1 MGAEPPGTFMRQ
13 SCVDGSSIDPEAPRS
28 FTRQSRAEANP
39 TGAQL
44 SGKLTGLQS
53 RWIITHP
60 EELNADESGIA
71 WSEIC
76 GSECIAR
83 LLLRKGFR
91 CAEEVNAFLRPRL
104 SSLSDPFLL
113 PQMHAAVS
121 RILKALN
128 QRERIVLFG
137 DYDVDGVTSLAL
149 LAEMLRAY
157 GSAPEL
163 FLPLRM
169 EEGYGLSRE
178 SVERC
183 LAQHRPQLLIAIDCG
198 TSSVNEIA
206 DLQKSAVDV
215 IVLDH
220 HEPKSV
226 LPDCVAI
233 VNPKAGDSSFEYLC
247 SVGIVFKLCHALL
260 KTRPVSGFDLKSK
273 LDLVALGTVAD
284 IVPLRDENRVLVQ
297 RGAIEI
303 AQTSRIGLRKLMQV
317 AGVRPPIL
325 PEDIGYRL
333 GPRLNAAG
341 RLSTAEKSLRLLLT
355 HDDGEARTLAAE
367 LDRQN
372 RERQEV
378 EKQIFDLAIEKIED
392 RLDFARDAAIVVGAR
407 GWHPGVLGIVASR
420 IARRYHRPTIVIG
433 FDENGIGKGS
443 GRSIEGL
450 NLVEA
455 LSCCAERLDKFGG
468 HEMAAGLAL
477 HEEHF
482 DLFAEEFRKTARE
495 LLSEEALEPSTR
507 LDHELAFTEIDI
519 DFLRWHEMLQPF
531 GSGNPQPLFL
541 AREVEPVA
549 PPRVVNDKHLIFR
562 LRQGNRH
569 RRAVYF
575 DGVPNQL
582 PPTPWDIAFRIRA
595 DEYEGETLVG
605 MQIEAV
611 RQAERRACEQ

>member
-1 MGAEPPGTFMRQ
+1 VRSKVEENRIVTQQPGN
-13 SCVDGSSIDPEAPRS
+13 
-28 FTRQSRAEANP
+28 FTRQSR
-39 TGAQL
+39 
-44 SGKLTGLQS
+44 
-53 RWIITHP
+53 WIIAPP
-60 EELNADESGIA
+60 EELNGGVIS

-91 CAEEVNAFLRPRL
+91 CAEEVNSFLRPRL

-121 RILKALN
+121 RVLTALDR
-128 QRERIVLFG
+128 RERIVLFG

-149 LAEMLRAY
+149 LAEMLAAY
-157 GSAPEL
+157 GGAPEL

-169 EEGYGLSRE
+169 EEGYGLSPE

-183 LAQHRPQLLIAIDCG
+183 VGQYRPQLLIAIDCG
-198 TSSVNEIA
+198 TSSVKEIA
-206 DLQKSAVDV
+206 DLRKRSVDV
-215 IVLDH
+215 VVLDH
-220 HEPKSV
+220 HEPKSA
-226 LPDCVAI
+226 LPSCVAI
-233 VNPKAGDSSFEYLC
+233 VNPKTVNSPFEYLC

-260 KTRPVSGFDLKSK
+260 KTRPLPEFDLKSK

-284 IVPLRDENRVLVQ
+284 IVPLCGENRVLVQ
-297 RGAIEI
+297 RGAIQI
-303 AQTSRIGLRKLMQV
+303 AKTSRIGLRKLMQV

-355 HDDGEARTLAAE
+355 EDDGEATALAAE
-367 LDRQN
+367 LDHQN

-378 EKQIFDLAIEKIED
+378 EKQIFEAAIEKIKED
-392 RLDFARDAAIVVGAR
+392 RLDLVRDAAIVVGAR

-433 FDENGIGKGS
+433 FDENGLGKGS

-455 LSCCAERLDKFGG
+455 LSCCAEGLDKFGG
-468 HEMAAGLAL
+468 HEMAAGLSL
-477 HEEHF
+477 REENL
-482 DLFAEEFRKTARE
+482 DLFAEGFRKAARE
-495 LLSEEALEPSTR
+495 LLSDEALQPCVR
-507 LDHELAFTEIDI
+507 LDHEVAFTEIDM
-519 DFLRWHEMLQPF
+519 DFLQWHEMLQPF
-531 GSGNPQPLFL
+531 GNGNPQPLLL

-549 PPRVVNDKHLIFR
+549 PPRVVNEKHLILR

-575 DGVPNQL
+575 DGVTNPL
-582 PPTPWDIAFRIRA
+582 PRAPWDIAFRIRA
-595 DEYEGETLVG
+595 DDYEGETLVA

-611 RQAERRACEQ
+611 RQAERCGGEK

>member
-1 MGAEPPGTFMRQ
+1 MQHRVEGEPTSVQTPRGRGDKVVEAEPPKA
-13 SCVDGSSIDPEAPRS
+13 S
-28 FTRQSRAEANP
+28 TRQH
-39 TGAQL
+39 
-44 SGKLTGLQS
+44 
-53 RWIITHP
+53 RWILAPP
-60 EELNADESGIA
+60 EELNGSAISWG
-71 WSEIC
+71 EIC

-91 CAEEVNAFLRPRL
+91 CAEEVDAFLRPRL
-104 SSLSDPFLL
+104 GSLSDPFLL
-113 PQMHAAVS
+113 PQMREAVS
-121 RILKALN
+121 RILDAL
-128 QRERIVLFG
+128 QRRERIVLFG

-169 EEGYGLSRE
+169 EEGYGLSPE
-178 SVERC
+178 SIERC
-183 LAQHRPQLLIAIDCG
+183 LGQYRPQLLIAVDCG
-198 TSSVNEIA
+198 TSSSKEIA
-206 DLQKSAVDV
+206 DLRKRGVDV
-215 IVLDH
+215 IVFDH
-220 HEPKSV
+220 HEPKSA
-226 LPDCVAI
+226 LPDCIAI
-233 VNPKAGDSSFEYLC
+233 VNPKTTESGFEYLC

-260 KTRPVSGFDLKSK
+260 KTRPLPEFDLKSK

-284 IVPLRDENRVLVQ
+284 IVPLRAENRILVQ

-303 AQTSRIGLRKLMQV
+303 ARTSRVGLRKLIQV

-325 PEDIGYRL
+325 PQDIGYRL

-355 HDDGEARTLAAE
+355 DDDSEATMLAAE

-378 EKQIFDLAIEKIED
+378 EKQIFELATGKLKERFD
-392 RLDFARDAAIVVGAR
+392 ATYDAAIVVGAHD
-407 GWHPGVLGIVASR
+407 WHQGVLGIVASR

-433 FDENGIGKGS
+433 FDENGMGKGS

-455 LSCCAERLDKFGG
+455 LSRCAERLDKFGG

-477 HEEHF
+477 HEENF
-482 DLFAEEFRKTARE
+482 DLFADAFRKAARE
-495 LLSEEALEPSTR
+495 VLSEEALQPCVR
-507 LDHELAFTEIDI
+507 LDHELAFTEIDM

-531 GSGNPQPLFL
+531 GNGNTQPLFL

-549 PPRVVNDKHLIFR
+549 LPRVVNEKHLIFR

-569 RRAVYF
+569 RRAVFF
-575 DGVPNQL
+575 DGVANPL

-595 DEYEGETLVG
+595 DEYQGETLIG

-611 RQAERRACEQ
+611 RQAERHACER

>member
-1 MGAEPPGTFMRQ
+1 VRSKEEENRIVTQQPGN
-13 SCVDGSSIDPEAPRS
+13 
-28 FTRQSRAEANP
+28 FTRQSR
-39 TGAQL
+39 
-44 SGKLTGLQS
+44 
-53 RWIITHP
+53 WIIAPP
-60 EELNADESGIA
+60 EELNGGVIS

-91 CAEEVNAFLRPRL
+91 CAEEVNSFLWPRL

-121 RILKALN
+121 RVLTALDR
-128 QRERIVLFG
+128 RERIVLFG

-149 LAEMLRAY
+149 LAEMLAAY
-157 GSAPEL
+157 GGAPEL

-169 EEGYGLSRE
+169 EEGYGLSPE

-183 LAQHRPQLLIAIDCG
+183 VGQYRPQLLIAIDCG
-198 TSSVNEIA
+198 TSSVKEIA
-206 DLQKSAVDV
+206 DLRKRSVDV
-215 IVLDH
+215 VVLDH
-220 HEPKSV
+220 HEPKSA
-226 LPDCVAI
+226 LPSCVAI
-233 VNPKAGDSSFEYLC
+233 VNPKTVNSPFEYLC

-260 KTRPVSGFDLKSK
+260 KTRPLPEFDLKSK

-284 IVPLRDENRVLVQ
+284 IVPLCGENRVLVQ
-297 RGAIEI
+297 RGAIQI
-303 AQTSRIGLRKLMQV
+303 AKTSRIGLRKLMQV

-355 HDDGEARTLAAE
+355 EDDGEATALAAE
-367 LDRQN
+367 LDHQN

-378 EKQIFDLAIEKIED
+378 EKQIFEAAIEKIKED
-392 RLDFARDAAIVVGAR
+392 RLDLVRDAAIVVGAR
-407 GWHPGVLGIVASR
+407 GWHPGVLGIGASR

-433 FDENGIGKGS
+433 FDENGLGKGS

-468 HEMAAGLAL
+468 HEMAAGLSL
-477 HEEHF
+477 REENL
-482 DLFAEEFRKTARE
+482 DLFAEGFRKAARE
-495 LLSEEALEPSTR
+495 LLSDEALQPCVR
-507 LDHELAFTEIDI
+507 LDHEVAFTEIDM
-519 DFLRWHEMLQPF
+519 DFLQWHEMLQPF
-531 GSGNPQPLFL
+531 GNGNPQPLLL

-549 PPRVVNDKHLIFR
+549 PPRVVNEKHLILR

-575 DGVPNQL
+575 DGVTNPL
-582 PPTPWDIAFRIRA
+582 PRAPWDIAFRIRA
-595 DEYEGETLVG
+595 DDYEGETLVG

-611 RQAERRACEQ
+611 RQAERCGGEK